1 MNQNIFDFLFD
12 LSPKCVSKSQA
23 EGNTPAEKQQ
33 CLLKKG
39 AWNLISI
46 LLCQACVSC
55 VSPEYYMSYRMI
67 ATLD

>member
-1 MNQNIFDFLFD
+1 MNQNVFDFLFD

-39 AWNLISI
+39 A
-46 LLCQACVSC
+46 
-55 VSPEYYMSYRMI
+55 
-67 ATLD
+67 